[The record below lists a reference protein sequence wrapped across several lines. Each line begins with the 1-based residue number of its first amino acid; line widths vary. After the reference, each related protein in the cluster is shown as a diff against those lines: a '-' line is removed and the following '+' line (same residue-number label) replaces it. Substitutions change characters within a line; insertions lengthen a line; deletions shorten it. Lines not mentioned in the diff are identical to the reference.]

1 MNVQVSPIDIGIL
14 VGYLALSRI
23 IPLWINRNRTESS
36 DGFFLGGRSF
46 TWPLIGFSLFAT
58 NMSGSTFV
66 GLASA
71 GYKQGLSVYAYEF
84 MAALILV
91 FFVFFMLPFY
101 LKTGVYTMPEFLERR
116 YGTGSRKLFSGLLI
130 FFHTFVD
137 AAGALY
143 AGALVG
149 RLLFPELDL
158 VWFVLALAA
167 LSGLMSIV
175 GGLGAVVISDT
186 IQAIVLIIGGVIIF
200 FAAQDAVSA
209 AYGAP
214 AMDVLREQLTG
225 DTLHIIRPAD
235 DPNLPWPGLLTGL
248 IIIGI
253 YYWTTNQSMVQ
264 RTLGAKNIDQGRWGA
279 LFAGLLKLPILW
291 LMIFPGV
298 FAILLFPD
306 LSNPDDA
313 FPRLMA
319 ELLPVG
325 IKGVMMAALVAAI
338 TSSVDSIMNSA
349 GTLVTMDF
357 VRPAYPNMPEERVV
371 RIGRWSTSVVMFLA
385 IAWAPMITM
394 FPSLWDYLQAVLS
407 YMAPPIVVLFLT
419 GIFWQ
424 GASRRAANLT
434 LSVGL
439 AGGLIGFVA
448 GEVYDAYSMHF
459 LYAALVSF
467 LVSGVLLV
475 VLSHVWPDTSGKDAP
490 DLIWTKKVWQ
500 EESASLAG
508 VAWWKNYRL
517 QALVLAVL
525 TLSIVYYYR

>member
-1 MNVQVSPIDIGIL
+1 
-14 VGYLALSRI
+14 
-23 IPLWINRNRTESS
+23 
-36 DGFFLGGRSF
+36 
-46 TWPLIGFSLFAT
+46 
-58 NMSGSTFV
+58 
-66 GLASA
+66 
-71 GYKQGLSVYAYEF
+71 
-84 MAALILV
+84 
-91 FFVFFMLPFY
+91 
-101 LKTGVYTMPEFLERR
+101 
-116 YGTGSRKLFSGLLI
+116 
-130 FFHTFVD
+130 
-137 AAGALY
+137 
-143 AGALVG
+143 
-149 RLLFPELDL
+149 
-158 VWFVLALAA
+158 
-167 LSGLMSIV
+167 
-175 GGLGAVVISDT
+175 
-186 IQAIVLIIGGVIIF
+186 
-200 FAAQDAVSA
+200 
-209 AYGAP
+209 
-214 AMDVLREQLTG
+214 
-225 DTLHIIRPAD
+225 
-235 DPNLPWPGLLTGL
+235 L

-371 RIGRWSTSVVMFLA
+371 RIGRWSTSVVMILA

-467 LVSGVLLV
+467 LVSGALLV

-500 EESASLAG
+500 EESASLVG